1 LRRLWYLFVFILA
14 TMIGPARVRREPSSR
29 THRIRSGWS
38 SSIRS
43 PVGTT
48 GYRRACAWAFG
59 NDSPGHTVHG
69 FGQINRY
76 GPLLRLTYLLFG
88 GLGVTTGRCNDFRHI
103 IRGNSGTAS
112 VVGRT

>member
-14 TMIGPARVRREPSSR
+14 TMIGPARVRREPSSP

-48 GYRRACAWAFG
+48 GYRRANVWAFG
-59 NDSPGHTVHG
+59 NDIPGHTVQG
-69 FGQINRY
+69 FGQINQY
-76 GPLLRLTYLLFG
+76 GPLLRLTCLLFG
-88 GLGVTTGRCNDFRHI
+88 GLGATMARFDDFGNI
-103 IRGNSGTAS
+103 IRGNPGTAS